1 MQRNQM
7 DIIYRPI
14 GVIHSPFADIR
25 EMPIQPTGK
34 SSAPGTAELLPEF
47 VEGLRDLD
55 GFTHVIL
62 IYHLHKVSSTQLT
75 VRPFLS
81 SETHGVFATRAP
93 TRPNP
98 IGISIVRLLSI
109 EKNVLHLGN
118 LDVLDGS
125 PLLDVKP
132 YVPEFDTPPDAQAGW
147 LEHAQARAKTTKS
160 DDRFG

>member
-1 MQRNQM
+1 MQRNPM

-34 SSAPGTAELLPEF
+34 SSASGTAELLPEF

-132 YVPEFDTPPDAQAGW
+132 YVPEFDTPTDARAGW
-147 LEHAQARAKTTKS
+147 LEHAQTRAKTTKS
-160 DDRFG
+160 DGRFG